1 MTPFRLTARSYG
13 AGCALVVLSG
23 LILSLGVLCIRGA
36 ASLDA
41 WSYLMWR
48 GAGFGGVLAAIGLWQ
63 HGRALLSQIR
73 GMGGYAWIAAV
84 AMVISQVG
92 FVSAV
97 QSTTVAEV
105 FFLFSLAPLMTTV
118 IARPVLGE
126 RIGIL
131 GCVAIAVA
139 LGGVLLMS
147 GLTSMDAPAGATAWT
162 GRILALLGA
171 FTFALYSLMIRGAR
185 REDIDP
191 LLVACGVLTF
201 LLSLGVLLWRDT
213 PLLSEPKAMAL
224 AFVHGALVL
233 SLGLVLFSRGSG
245 VVPAATLIM
254 LAQTETIAA
263 PVWAWLFF
271 NETTTVAVIA
281 GGALILTG
289 VVMQAV
295 DGARGNP
302 SRTARQLT

>member
-1 MTPFRLTARSYG
+1 MPPPQVSARSYV
-13 AGCALVVLSG
+13 AGCALVVLAG
-23 LILSLGVLCIRGA
+23 LVLSLGVLCIRGA

-63 HGRALLSQIR
+63 HRAELLTQIR
-73 GMGGYAWIAAV
+73 NMGSYAWIAAV

-92 FVSAV
+92 FVSSIQA
-97 QSTTVAEV
+97 TTVAEV
-105 FFLFSLAPLMTTV
+105 FFLFSLAPLMTAV

-126 RIGIL
+126 RIGRLGGFAIIL
-131 GCVAIAVA
+131 A
-139 LGGVLLMS
+139 LAGVLLMS
-147 GLTSMDAPAGATAWT
+147 GLTNAEAAAGAPGWT
-162 GRILALLGA
+162 GRTMALLGA

-191 LLVACGVLTF
+191 LLVTCGILTF
-201 LLSLGVLLWRDT
+201 FVSLAVLLWRGT
-213 PLLSEPKAMAL
+213 PLIADPKAIAL
-224 AFVHGALVL
+224 AFVHGAAVL

-263 PVWAWLFF
+263 PIWAYVFF
-271 NETTTVAVIA
+271 NETTTLAVIA

-289 VVMQAV
+289 VVLQAL
-295 DGARGNP
+295 DGAQGRLP
-302 SRTARQLT
+302 